1 MWYDNERIVEEEGIS
16 RLLVGRTF
24 AYFPK
29 YADGKNNNNDISS
42 EYKENLD
49 SIDNIK
55 YDNKE
60 YVLITERLG
69 RTIIPLNPELLAQ
82 STFDQDIIDGYL
94 NEIHKNVHN
103 YSILTEYSF
112 LMNEIP
118 RNFYCLPQIDNLL
131 IWDVFIMLYS
141 TVYKNA
147 KLKLQI
153 RLSHNYPN
161 TCPEVFFITPIFHP
175 LVNIQTGKLNL
186 GTNLSNW
193 DPSCHYMS
201 LIFLYIKNLFYL
213 QEEYNKETVENQEA
227 LFLLNND
234 KDEFI
239 KNVQKY
245 INQGNIKIYDYMENC
260 MFNFNQKVE
269 HIEIKDKLE
278 NIKTDQVCARKAEAF
293 VHWLLNEYSMENTKE
308 HEKNVNGDDN
318 DVNGDDNDVNGD
330 DNDVNGDEN
339 NQNVD
344 GNNISGD
351 ENNINGDENYISG
364 NENNVSGYEN
374 NVSGYENN
382 ASEDENTANGDENTA
397 NGDDNDVNG
406 DENNTN
412 GDENNT
418 NGDKNNT
425 NGDENNTYGDKN
437 TIHGDENTTHGDENT
452 TNGYENNINGDEIN
466 INGDENNKENIKRDD
481 TNEEYNQNDNINV
494 EKYSMDNY
502 TNIVNTNE

>member
-29 YADGKNNNNDISS
+29 YVDGKNNSISS
-42 EYKENLD
+42 ENKENLD
-49 SIDNIK
+49 SIDNIT

-60 YVLITERLG
+60 YVLITQRLG

-186 GTNLSNW
+186 GTSLSKW

-213 QEEYNKETVENQEA
+213 QEEYNKEIVENQEA

-245 INQGNIKIYDYMENC
+245 INQGNKKIYDHMENC
-260 MFNFNQKVE
+260 MFNFNQKEE

-293 VHWLLNEYSMENTKE
+293 VHWLINEYSMENT
-308 HEKNVNGDDN
+308 NGDGN
-318 DVNGDDNDVNGD
+318 TT
-330 DNDVNGDEN
+330 NGDEN
-339 NQNVD
+339 NISGD
-344 GNNISGD
+344 ENNISGD
-351 ENNINGDENYISG
+351 ENNINGDENNI
-364 NENNVSGYEN
+364 
-374 NVSGYENN
+374 
-382 ASEDENTANGDENTA
+382 NGD
-397 NGDDNDVNG
+397 
-406 DENNTN
+406 
-412 GDENNT
+412 
-418 NGDKNNT
+418 
-425 NGDENNTYGDKN
+425 
-437 TIHGDENTTHGDENT
+437 
-452 TNGYENNINGDEIN
+452 ENNINGDENN
-466 INGDENNKENIKRDD
+466 INGDENNINGDENNISGDENNISGDENNINGDENNISGDDNNINGDDNNINGDDNNINEDENNINEDENNKENIKRDE

-502 TNIVNTNE
+502 INNVSTNE

>member
-1 MWYDNERIVEEEGIS
+1 MWYDNERILEEEGIS

-29 YADGKNNNNDISS
+29 YADGNNNNNNDISS
-42 EYKENLD
+42 ENKENLD

-60 YVLITERLG
+60 YTLITQRLG

-94 NEIHKNVHN
+94 NEIHKNIHN

-186 GTNLSNW
+186 GTSLSNW

-245 INQGNIKIYDYMENC
+245 INLGNKKIYDHMENC
-260 MFNFNQKVE
+260 MFNFNQKEE

-293 VHWLLNEYSMENTKE
+293 IHWLINEYSMESTM
-308 HEKNVNGDDN
+308 
-318 DVNGDDNDVNGD
+318 
-330 DNDVNGDEN
+330 GDEESIN
-339 NQNVD
+339 GEEKKINDN
-344 GNNISGD
+344 
-351 ENNINGDENYISG
+351 ENNINTDE
-364 NENNVSGYEN
+364 
-374 NVSGYENN
+374 
-382 ASEDENTANGDENTA
+382 
-397 NGDDNDVNG
+397 
-406 DENNTN
+406 
-412 GDENNT
+412 
-418 NGDKNNT
+418 K
-425 NGDENNTYGDKN
+425 
-437 TIHGDENTTHGDENT
+437 
-452 TNGYENNINGDEIN
+452 
-466 INGDENNKENIKRDD
+466 NKESIKRDD
-481 TNEEYNQNDNINV
+481 TNEEYNQSDNINV

-502 TNIVNTNE
+502 INNVNTNE